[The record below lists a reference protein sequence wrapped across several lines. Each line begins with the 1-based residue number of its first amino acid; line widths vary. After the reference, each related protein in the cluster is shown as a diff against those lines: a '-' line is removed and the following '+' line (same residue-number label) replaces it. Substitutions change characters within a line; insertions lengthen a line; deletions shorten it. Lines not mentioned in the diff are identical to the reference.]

1 MLLIIALGLVGV
13 TALQLTYNVAIDR
26 LPLGI
31 ALLIEYLAPVLV
43 VLWVALAPFVRWPWP
58 YPGDGIFWC
67 ARWICG
73 DEVICW
79 LRPDGVL
86 EGICWRPGR
95 L

>member
-1 MLLIIALGLVGV
+1 M
-13 TALQLTYNVAIDR
+13 TASWGE
-26 LPLGI
+26 PSGWG
-31 ALLIEYLAPVLV
+31 VLV
-43 VLWVALAPFVRWPWP
+43 VLWVALAPFVRWP

-67 ARWICG
+67 ARCICG